1 MVDVSAFY
9 KALRDMNTNETQAL
23 VQDYLQKDIPASQV
37 LNGGLIGAMNI
48 IGKEFKAKELWV
60 PDVLLAARNMHSGI
74 ALLTPLLQ
82 QDRSFSSK
90 GTFVIGTVFG
100 DTHEI
105 GKNIVAI
112 LLEGSGFTVIDLG
125 VNVSAETFVAAV
137 KKHNPSVVGLSALL
151 TTTML
156 EMGNIIKAI
165 RGKAGGGAP
174 KIIVGGAPVTK
185 KFAEEIAADG
195 YGEDATSGVELV
207 LKFAGN

>member
-1 MVDVSAFY
+1 MVDVSALY

-74 ALLTPLLQ
+74 TLLTPLLQ
-82 QDRSFSSK
+82 QDRYFSSK

-165 RGKAGGGAP
+165 HGKAGGGAP
-174 KIIVGGAPVTK
+174 KISW
-185 KFAEEIAADG
+185 AEPR
-195 YGEDATSGVELV
+195 
-207 LKFAGN
+207 